1 MTKTKTVKKNYDTG
15 TEVSKLVK
23 LVIIVTVIFVIFY
36 GITVLVNKKEEN
48 PGNNSNGQTVS
59 IQYDEILIGN
69 ILTQPNDEYYVMI
82 YDADDYDVVV
92 YNSYLQLY
100 KQKEDALR
108 YYTAELDNV
117 FNNIF
122 KAEESNL
129 NVSNI
134 QQLKI
139 KSSTLLRIRN
149 GRIAAHY
156 EGDEI
161 IEHLKEITADEEA
174 E

>member
-1 MTKTKTVKKNYDTG
+1 MTKTKTVKKNYDNG

-82 YDADDYDVVV
+82 YDSDDTNSVV

-100 KQKEDALR
+100 QQKRDALR
-108 YYTAELDNV
+108 YYKQPRL
-117 FNNIF
+117 NNDF
-122 KAEESNL
+122 
-129 NVSNI
+129 
-134 QQLKI
+134 
-139 KSSTLLRIRN
+139 
-149 GRIAAHY
+149 
-156 EGDEI
+156 
-161 IEHLKEITADEEA
+161 
-174 E
+174 